1 MKKAIVAVFIIALI
15 ILLTITGTLVISANK
30 RSQDTINRID
40 TKIERYGK

>member
-1 MKKAIVAVFIIALI
+1 MKKAILAIIVVGLI
-15 ILLTITGTLVISANK
+15 VLLSVTITLAIGANK